1 MKSMVIILLVGILS
15 TTQVSAVI
23 GQDLIEGIIK
33 INIGNKNKNIEGS
46 KNKNVESTKRDDPDK
61 ASELYHLSR
70 QIRQLELAVVQL
82 QQQVFG
88 LKLENR
94 LIYEESKKKKKEKEF
109 TYYIDTPF
117 HGTHYGKGTSSA
129 EAKAKTLQRCKEA
142 GGGRIWCKEAYL
154 KTGVE

>member
-33 INIGNKNKNIEGS
+33 INIGNKNKN
-46 KNKNVESTKRDDPDK
+46 VESTKRDDPDK
-61 ASELYHLSR
+61 VSELYHLSR

-94 LIYEESKKKKKEKEF
+94 LIYEESKKKKKEKEKEF